1 MQQKKLNSICSR
13 KQKATTEE
21 TAFEGPDEVKV
32 ALTDVP
38 GKERNA
44 EDIIIIGGDDIVGGE
59 VIGEYNVGDDVDE
72 EEEGD
77 IDVYEEEGDVYDV
90 SVVPDVA
97 LDRDAKTL
105 EVSSRE
111 ERKLTSNRWR
121 KFYFKFATIFPLLF
135 IW

>member
-1 MQQKKLNSICSR
+1 MLVSHI
-13 KQKATTEE
+13 
-21 TAFEGPDEVKV
+21 
-32 ALTDVP
+32 L
-38 GKERNA
+38 

-111 ERKLTSNRWR
+111 ERKLTSNR
-121 KFYFKFATIFPLLF
+121 
-135 IW
+135 